1 MKIQYSKIRWQLAS
15 KLSLLVGLSLLT
27 ACSSGPLV
35 RDYVA
40 PVNECCTRI
49 SDFQFRPI
57 LLGQEFVLEVTSAN
71 ATYQFVPGH
80 NEHFIAFSMPSD
92 IRATAIQTK
101 SFLSTD
107 YLPKSTTLFPDFIF
121 LNDRYQEIGRSG
133 VTNLQ
138 ERGDFWG
145 GALAGN
151 VKVPAGARYF
161 IIVAGK
167 GDGSNYYHSA
177 NGNLHLIPAAAL
189 GKIAIKVYGEAAA
202 MDATKQ

>member
-1 MKIQYSKIRWQLAS
+1 MKKEYSDIFWQLARR
-15 KLSLLVGLSLLT
+15 LSLLAGLSVLT

-40 PVNECCTRI
+40 PINDCCSKI

-57 LLGQEFVLEVTSAN
+57 LFGQELLLDITSAD
-71 ATYQFVPGH
+71 ATYQFSPGY
-80 NEHFIAFSMPSD
+80 NIHFVAFSIPNNGQ
-92 IRATAIQTK
+92 ATAIQAK

-107 YLPKSTTLFPDFIF
+107 YLPKSTALFPDFIF
-121 LNDRYQEIGRSG
+121 LDDGYQEIGRSG
-133 VTNLQ
+133 VNNLQ

-145 GALAGN
+145 GALAGS

-161 IIVAGK
+161 IIVAGM

-177 NGNLHLIPAAAL
+177 NGLKHFIPAAAL
-189 GKIAIKVYGEAAA
+189 GKFAIKVYGETIGT
-202 MDATKQ
+202 DARKQ